1 MQIGQIMSKEVITV
15 NMDTSLETIS
25 RIFNEKRFHHVLVV
39 WNDKLIG
46 VISDRDLFKALS
58 PFLNTM
64 SEQTRDLNT
73 LKKKAH
79 QIMSRDLI
87 TITKEEILEDAVK
100 LLLIHSISCLPV
112 ISPEGQIQGIV
123 TWRDILFAYA
133 YRYKF
138 AHSDIIGEL

>member
-1 MQIGQIMSKEVITV
+1 
-15 NMDTSLETIS
+15 
-25 RIFNEKRFHHVLVV
+25 
-39 WNDKLIG
+39 
-46 VISDRDLFKALS
+46 
-58 PFLNTM
+58 
-64 SEQTRDLNT
+64 
-73 LKKKAH
+73 
-79 QIMSRDLI
+79 MSRDLI